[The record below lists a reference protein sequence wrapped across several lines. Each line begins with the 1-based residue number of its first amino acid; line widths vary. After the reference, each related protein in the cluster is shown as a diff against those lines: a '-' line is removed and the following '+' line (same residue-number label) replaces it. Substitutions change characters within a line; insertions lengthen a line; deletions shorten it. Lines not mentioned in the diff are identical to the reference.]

1 MQIDENEFSESHLS
15 QANILQD
22 IDQQSPR
29 RSFSFVRLTH
39 FSIKVQPKGTPD
51 RIRPKE
57 VLDPLIK
64 VLFYIK

>member
-29 RSFSFVRLTH
+29 RSFSFVRLTLL
-39 FSIKVQPKGTPD
+39 SIKVQPKGTPD
-51 RIRPKE
+51 RNRSKE

-64 VLFYIK
+64 ALFYI